1 MPFRAKSFS
10 NAHYHRERLETMEE
24 DDKLASFILAT
35 NWSRGQGKAGGG
47 SILRT
52 QTFDSKDNV
61 ITVENRQLESHLDCV
76 AVTWVEDRWYVAS
89 NRIKLIHNDVVLGIQ
104 ASGCNPRAFKYEIVS
119 RGGDK
124 MHAEMKILKRLEAL
138 GKLDK
143 CSRIGVSK
151 PCCLLCANVLYD
163 LGIDYTSFHT
173 VNVKADAWVDPE
185 LS

>member
-1 MPFRAKSFS
+1 MWRRLNEKIYERHSVLMHDGNTKYAISLYLTGALLSCPLKRGDIMPFRAKSFS

-89 NRIKLIHNDVVLGIQ
+89 NRIKLI
-104 ASGCNPRAFKYEIVS
+104 
-119 RGGDK
+119 
-124 MHAEMKILKRLEAL
+124 
-138 GKLDK
+138 
-143 CSRIGVSK
+143 
-151 PCCLLCANVLYD
+151 
-163 LGIDYTSFHT
+163 
-173 VNVKADAWVDPE
+173 
-185 LS
+185 